1 VKKRFKIWLTVLMI
15 PVLLLSTSGFT
26 LIHHHCSD
34 CGLKELH
41 FSMFEKDQ
49 DFKCDHFHNHFE
61 QETCSGNCNGICDIV
76 STEENKGKTTC
87 CSNEFEF
94 HKLAVP
100 LVFGQNYDI
109 DISPVSI
116 DLLYLGLDV
125 FSNFSKLFESDF
137 IVSDSSPPER
147 YYNQS
152 INILLC
158 TFTC

>member
-1 VKKRFKIWLTVLMI
+1 MI

-34 CGLKELH
+34 CGLQELH

-49 DFKCDHFHNHFE
+49 DFECNHAHNHSDKE
-61 QETCSGNCNGICDIV
+61 VCNGDCKGSCEI
-76 STEENKGKTTC
+76 SSKEEKHNKPTC

-94 HKLAVP
+94 HKLSIP
-100 LVFGQNYDI
+100 LVTSNSNDI
-109 DISPVSI
+109 DFSPISIELFFFGSDI
-116 DLLYLGLDV
+116 
-125 FSNFSKLFESDF
+125 FSNLAGLFESEF
-137 IVSDSSPPER
+137 IYSDSSPPEK
-147 YYNQS
+147 YHNQS